1 MSMSKRSLSTNR
13 VSRLR
18 IFAEDHPDE
27 PLLASTDRGEI
38 TRELAAIGVTL
49 EQWEA
54 AQPVAPGASQEEV
67 FAAYRADIDRLV
79 AERGFRSVDVASIG
93 PENPKREEMRAKF
106 LDEHFH
112 KEDEVRFFVAGSGLF
127 TLHVDGKV
135 YEMLCT
141 QGDLI
146 AVPDSTKHWFD
157 MGPEPSFVAIRFF
170 TEPDGWVGHFTG
182 TDIAQRF
189 PRYE

>member
-38 TRELAAIGVTL
+38 TRELAAIGVVL

-54 AQPVAPGASQEEV
+54 TQPVAPGASQEEV

>member
-67 FAAYRADIDRLV
+67 FAAYRTDIDRLV

-93 PENPKREEMRAKF
+93 PDNPKREEMRAKF